1 MTSPVSLYFLM
12 SSESAHQHSQ
22 ISLHISSIITKTI
35 SSIIKRLQKDS
46 TINRIRKDKSLSNDV
61 AEEMEI
67 F

>member
-12 SSESAHQHSQ
+12 SSESSNQHSQ